1 MAGVAPHETPA
12 AHLWQKRLHWVM
24 LALAALVIPAFY
36 LHAVSDDARLHHIAE
51 SLDWIILAGFTL
63 ELVWMVSLCRDKWR
77 YLVSN
82 WLSVLIILAALL
94 SVVGIE
100 SEMIALVR
108 LLRIATI
115 ALLVTRV
122 LGSLTTITPEVTPF
136 LLVLGLALLALA
148 GGGFYWLE
156 PTVHSYADGLWL
168 AFASGATVGYGDIV
182 PTTPA
187 SKIFAVVV
195 VVVGVAMLSL
205 VTASLTAYFIG
216 KEETRLRHEMHQDIK
231 GLREEVRLLREE
243 IARVARLDK
252 AHMQQNRKQE
262 QEKQE

>member
-36 LHAVSDDARLHHIAE
+36 LHAVSDDARLHRVAE
-51 SLDWIILAGFTL
+51 YLDWIILAGFAL
-63 ELVWMVSLCRDKWR
+63 ELVWMLSLCRDKWR

-243 IARVARLDK
+243 IARVARPGT